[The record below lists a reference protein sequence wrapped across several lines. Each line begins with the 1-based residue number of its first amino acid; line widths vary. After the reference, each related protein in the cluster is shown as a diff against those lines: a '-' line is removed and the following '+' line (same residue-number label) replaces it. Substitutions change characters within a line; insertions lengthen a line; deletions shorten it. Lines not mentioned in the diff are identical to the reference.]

1 MSVSQAW
8 GMMSGSVG
16 TLTTIAIADGM
27 CCVVLC
33 AVFFL
38 LLHCCCVLHEMVVTF
53 RFSHQREYVNYFK
66 EFPFPSFLDPVH
78 CF

>member
-8 GMMSGSVG
+8 GMMSGTVG

-33 AVFFL
+33 AVFFSAIAL
-38 LLHCCCVLHEMVVTF
+38 LLGIT
-53 RFSHQREYVNYFK
+53 
-66 EFPFPSFLDPVH
+66 
-78 CF
+78 